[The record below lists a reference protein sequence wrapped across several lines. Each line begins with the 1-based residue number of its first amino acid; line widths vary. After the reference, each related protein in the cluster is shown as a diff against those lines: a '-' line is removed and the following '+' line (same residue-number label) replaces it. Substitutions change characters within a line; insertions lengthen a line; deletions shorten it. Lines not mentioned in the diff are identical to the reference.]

1 MAPRDLD
8 DDERTTAE
16 AVVGSS
22 LDAAGYW
29 ATAEERD
36 GDTYVIDVVLEGD
49 AADVVAAL
57 QAFDRDADDPVA
69 ALRAAYADRAAA
81 AAADLAEADGA
92 SSPGTSFES
101 NFDEMQAANESA
113 YKDADVGLADHVDV
127 DVDVDQDLDVDMT
140 ANQSIGT

>member
-16 AVVGSS
+16 ADLVGSS

-36 GDTYVIDVVLEGD
+36 GDTYVVDVVLEGD

-92 SSPGTSFES
+92 SSPATSFES

-113 YKDADVGLADHVDV
+113 YEDADVGLADHVDV
-127 DVDVDQDLDVDMT
+127 DQDLDVDQDMT
-140 ANQSIGT
+140 ANQSMGT